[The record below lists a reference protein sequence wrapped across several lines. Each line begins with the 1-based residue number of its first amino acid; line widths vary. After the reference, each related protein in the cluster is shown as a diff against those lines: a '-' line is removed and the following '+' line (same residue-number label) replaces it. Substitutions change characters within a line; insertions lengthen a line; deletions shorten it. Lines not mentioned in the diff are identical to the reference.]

1 MIDITDKIIIEED
14 VALFIEDVYKNT
26 TGYNIYLGGGYHRDK
41 YTGNTPK
48 DVDVFV
54 IPNGQEKDLYIPP
67 RGYNNY
73 IKNARD
79 ISDMQ
84 KRGVHKVRGDWYS
97 KMSTSDVQFIIYEKP
112 MTMEE
117 LAEDM
122 DINICQVMY
131 SAATLKVSATKAFV
145 DGHKNEVIECLHDY
159 DRVRTFKRYVRM
171 EDKFFTYSTKG
182 KPDLDCYEL
191 SELAQHMN
199 HDGSFC
205 EETLESEVQLQEGS
219 EKW

>member
-1 MIDITDKIIIEED
+1 MIDITDKTPIATD
-14 VALFIEDVYKNT
+14 VALFIEEVYKNT
-26 TGYNIYLGGGYHRDK
+26 TGYDIYLGGGYLRDK
-41 YTGNTPK
+41 YTNNLPK

-54 IPNGQEKDLYIPP
+54 IPNGREKDLYIPP

-73 IKNARD
+73 IKSARD

-97 KMSTSDVQFIIYEKP
+97 KMTTSDVQFIIYEKP

-131 SAATLKVSATKAFV
+131 SAATLRVLATQAFV
-145 DGHKNEVIECLHDY
+145 DGHEDEIIECLHDY

-171 EDKFFTYSTKG
+171 EDKFPFYDVVG
-182 KPDLDCYEL
+182 KPSLDCDEL
-191 SELAQHMN
+191 YDLAQHVD

-205 EETLESEVQLQEGS
+205 EDTLEPEIQLQEGS
-219 EKW
+219 KKW